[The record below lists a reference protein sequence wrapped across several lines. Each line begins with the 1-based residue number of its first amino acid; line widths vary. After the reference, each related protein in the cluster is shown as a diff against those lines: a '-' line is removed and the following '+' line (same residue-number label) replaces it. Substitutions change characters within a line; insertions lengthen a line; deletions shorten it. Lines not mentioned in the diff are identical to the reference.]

1 MVGAFHCFFIDPNN
15 GNTTTGRRIPLFFI
29 DPNNG
34 VGHQSLTTRPL
45 VGAFHCFS
53 LIRTMDERAAER
65 GGPAALKKRTGGCS
79 RISGDQLTNAEAS
92 WRRLWRMRSIYVGAS
107 PLASVSA
114 SE

>member
-34 VGHQSLTTRPL
+34 NTTTGRRIPLFFIDPNNGFGHQSLTTRPL
-45 VGAFHCFS
+45 VDAFHCFS

-65 GGPAALKKRTGGCS
+65 GGRQ
-79 RISGDQLTNAEAS
+79 R
-92 WRRLWRMRSIYVGAS
+92 
-107 PLASVSA
+107 
-114 SE
+114 